1 MTNPLFRK
9 SKEKTLK
16 IGLFG
21 LGKSNLGVLGYLK
34 EKNLNFELTL
44 RSDKNISTDIFCHRS
59 FIGSGALS
67 DIDEDIIF
75 LSPSVR
81 RDRAELKI
89 AEKRGTLLFS
99 DAELF
104 FSLAKNRVF
113 AVTGSDGKSTT
124 TYLISE
130 LLRASGIDA
139 VPAGNYG
146 VSLSSLI
153 GKACDVVAELSSFQ
167 LSYMKPKSYA
177 AVITNITPNHLNWH
191 KSLEEYVS
199 AKENIIPNT
208 ERLALDYDS
217 KLIAGAAKRAE
228 LFAVTSLELSYGEL
242 SRAVR
247 AENYL
252 TVKDSAVYLNGKP
265 YFSIDGAQRRENY
278 NIRNYLLAAA
288 ATLGLTAPE
297 TTKKVLNSFGGLA
310 HRAQLI
316 AKRGGISYIN
326 SSIDSSPER
335 TLKTLRAIDGNVAVI
350 LCGRGKG
357 LSADMLANELPTLT
371 VGAVLMGD
379 VGDEIEK
386 LIKGKNDNY
395 SYARANSMR
404 DAVRLAASFLAGRGT
419 VILSPA
425 GTSFDKY
432 KNFEERG
439 RDFESAVYELT
450 Q

>member
-1 MTNPLFRK
+1 MTNTLFAK
-9 SKEKTLK
+9 AQAKTLK

-34 EKNLNFELTL
+34 NENLNFELTL
-44 RSDKNISTDIFCHRS
+44 RSDKDISTNIPFKRR
-59 FIGSGALS
+59 FIGTDALS
-67 DIDEDIIF
+67 DIDEDILF

-81 RDRAELKI
+81 RDKAELI
-89 AEKRGTLLFS
+89 SARERGTLLFS

-104 FSLAKNRVF
+104 FSLADNRVF

-130 LLRASGIDA
+130 LLKASGINA
-139 VPAGNYG
+139 TPAGNFG
-146 VSLSSLI
+146 LSLSSLI
-153 GKACDVVAELSSFQ
+153 GKDCNTVAELSSFQ
-167 LSYMKPKSYA
+167 LSYMKPKSYS
-177 AVITNITPNHLNWH
+177 AVITNVTPNHLNWH

-199 AKENIIPNT
+199 AKENIIPNA
-208 ERLALDYDS
+208 ERLTLDYDS
-217 KLIAGAAKRAE
+217 ELLVPIAHKSN
-228 LFAVTSLELSYGEL
+228 LFAVTSLSLSYGEL
-242 SRAVR
+242 ARAVR
-247 AENYL
+247 ADNYL
-252 TVKDSAVYLNGKP
+252 TVSGNTVCLNGAP
-265 YFSIDGAQRRENY
+265 YFSTEGAARRENY
-278 NIRNYLLAAA
+278 NIRNYLLSAA

-297 TTKKVLNSFGGLA
+297 AIEKVLRCFGGLA

-316 AKRGGISYIN
+316 VKRDGISYIN

-335 TLKTLRAIDGNVAVI
+335 TLKTLRAISGKIAVI
-350 LCGRGKG
+350 ICGKGKG
-357 LSADMLANELPTLT
+357 LSYDTLANELPELT

-379 VGDEIEK
+379 IGDGIEE
-386 LIKGKNDNY
+386 LIKKKNENY
-395 SYARANSMR
+395 SYKRADSMK
-404 DAVRLAASFLAGRGT
+404 DAVKLATSFVEGGGT

-439 RDFESAVYELT
+439 CDFESAVYALI